1 MPGFLMFEE
10 FGITDTGM
18 MADLAKTALRRVPM
32 SWLLHGVR
40 GEFNVD
46 IDPLAM
52 LRGDDLDMLNFGEP
66 YKAWI
71 AVRSIDH
78 DIEGAASRDQDAEHE
93 RSAEFEGQLNST
105 GGPPGNGTR
114 PPKVSTGMKDRR
126 KASNLGDLTATVEID
141 ASLPSLIKATLETS
155 EDGKKAGKTY
165 EVADIH
171 MCTTAQIDVSQLTM
185 GSNSPAASLIQTL
198 VGALVFNIIPYLTIS
213 MRKVKIEKIDLDLEA
228 NPEQPPAA
236 VLSLSFEKAI
246 WTYHVIN
253 GSNMSLLS
261 SSAEFDF
268 AKRKYEEPSFS
279 IGSMLNPFG

>member
-10 FGITDTGM
+10 FGLDPDM
-18 MADLAKTALRRVPM
+18 PMADLAKAALRRVPM
-32 SWLLHGVR
+32 SWLAHGVK

-78 DIEGAASRDQDAEHE
+78 DIEGAAVRDDDAE
-93 RSAEFEGQLNST
+93 RDNAAEFESQLNS
-105 GGPPGNGTR
+105 GGRTGNGAA
-114 PPKVSTGMKDRR
+114 PPKATTKAKD
-126 KASNLGDLTATVEID
+126 KSKDTSHGKLQATVEID
-141 ASLPSLIKATLETS
+141 ASLPSLIKATLDT
-155 EDGKKAGKTY
+155 EDEGKKAGKTY
-165 EVADIH
+165 DVADIH

-185 GSNSPAASLIQTL
+185 GSNSPAAALIQTL
-198 VGALVFNIIPYLTIS
+198 VGFLVFNIIPYLTIS
-213 MRKVKIEKIDLDLEA
+213 MRKVKIESIDLNLEA
-228 NPEQPPAA
+228 NPDQPPTA
-236 VLSLSFEKAI
+236 VLHLSFEKCI

-261 SSAEFDF
+261 SSAEYDF
-268 AKRKYEEPSFS
+268 FNRKKMEPGFS
-279 IGSMLNPFG
+279 IGSVLNPFG

>member
-10 FGITDTGM
+10 FGITETGM

-32 SWLLHGVR
+32 SWLLHGVK

-78 DIEGAASRDQDAEHE
+78 DIEGAAVRDEDAE
-93 RSAEFEGQLNST
+93 RDRAAEFESQLNSD
-105 GGPPGNGTR
+105 GRSGNGAG
-114 PPKVSTGMKDRR
+114 PKKAVSKVTDKRKDDSHG
-126 KASNLGDLTATVEID
+126 KLQATVEID
-141 ASLPSLIKATLETS
+141 ASLPSLIKATLDT
-155 EDGKKAGKTY
+155 EDEGKTAGKMY

-213 MRKVKIEKIDLDLEA
+213 MRRVKIESIDLNLEA
-228 NPEQPPAA
+228 NPDQPPTA
-236 VLSLSFEKAI
+236 VLHLSFEKCT

-261 SSAEFDF
+261 SSAEYDF
-268 AKRKYEEPSFS
+268 FNRKKVDPGFS
-279 IGSMLNPFG
+279 IGSVLNPFG